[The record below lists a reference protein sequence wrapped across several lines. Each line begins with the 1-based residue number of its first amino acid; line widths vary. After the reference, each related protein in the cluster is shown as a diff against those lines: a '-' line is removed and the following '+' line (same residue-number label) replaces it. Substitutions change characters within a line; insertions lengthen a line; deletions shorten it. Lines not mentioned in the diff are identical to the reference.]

1 MATQNRFGLR
11 KGEEFMNEIAQELNQ
26 QIQQENP
33 FIYELLSELG
43 RNLYFPKG
51 ILTQSAEAKQKAYR
65 FNATIGIATE
75 QDQPMFLPLIQETL
89 ANYDP
94 KNLYPYAP
102 PAGKPELRQLWREK
116 ILKENP
122 SLKDKSFS
130 NPVVTNALTHG
141 LSIVADLFV
150 DENDP
155 LVLPDKLWGNYNLIF
170 GVRKGAQNVTFPFY
184 TEQGTFNT
192 KGLKEALL
200 SKKDHGK
207 AVLLLNFPN
216 NPTGYTPNEQ
226 EAEEI
231 VKVLREIAD
240 QGMNLVVVTDD
251 AYFGLF
257 YEDSIQESLFARIAN
272 IHPRILAIKVDGAT
286 KEDFVW
292 GFRVGFIT
300 FASEHSAILNALENK
315 TLGSIRGMISSCSH
329 PAQTFVLNALQ
340 SLEFQAQ
347 KHQKLEILKKRAVQ
361 VKQILNQGHYN
372 DAWDYYPFNSGY
384 FMCLKLK
391 GVKAETLRLHL
402 LDQYGVGVISL
413 GESDVRVAF
422 SCVEEQELKQLF
434 DLIYQGYQD
443 LFGQKN

>member
-1 MATQNRFGLR
+1 
-11 KGEEFMNEIAQELNQ
+11 MNEIAQDLNRQ
-26 QIQQENP
+26 MQQENP
-33 FIYELLSELG
+33 HVYDLLSELG
-43 RNLYFPKG
+43 KNLYYPKG
-51 ILTQSAEAKQKAYR
+51 ILTQSAEAKLKAYR

-75 QDQPMFLPLIQETL
+75 QNHPMFLPLIQETL

-94 KNLYPYAP
+94 KDLYPYAP

-116 ILKENP
+116 MLKESP

-130 NPVVTNALTHG
+130 NPIVTNALTHG
-141 LSIVADLFV
+141 LSIVADLFI

-170 GVRKGAQNVTFPFY
+170 GVRRGAKNVTFPFY
-184 TEQGTFNT
+184 TEGGAFNT
-192 KGLKEALL
+192 TGMKEALL

-226 EAEEI
+226 EATEI
-231 VKVLREIAD
+231 VEALREVAQ
-240 QGMNLVVVTDD
+240 QGMNLAVVTDD

-257 YEDSIQESLFARIAN
+257 YENSIKESLFARIAN

-300 FASEHSAILNALENK
+300 YACEHPAILDALEKK
-315 TLGSIRGMISSCSH
+315 TLGIIRGTISSSSH
-329 PAQTFVLNALQ
+329 PAQTFVLNALR
-340 SLEFQAQ
+340 SNDFQTQ
-347 KHQKLEILKKRAVQ
+347 KQKKFELLKNRACR
-361 VKQILNQGHYN
+361 VKQILDQGAYG

-391 GVKAETLRLHL
+391 GVKSEALRLHL
-402 LDQYGVGVISL
+402 LEQYGVGVISL
-413 GESDVRVAF
+413 GESDVRVAY
-422 SCVEEQELKQLF
+422 SCVEEQELKDLF
-434 DLIYQGYQD
+434 DLIYRGFHD
-443 LFGQKN
+443 LWVRTIK

>member
-1 MATQNRFGLR
+1 
-11 KGEEFMNEIAQELNQ
+11 MNEIAQELNH

-33 FIYELLSELG
+33 HIYDLLSDLG
-43 RNLYFPKG
+43 KNLYFPKG
-51 ILTQSAEAKQKAYR
+51 ILTQSAEAKQKAHR

-75 QDQPMFLPLIQETL
+75 HDQPMFLPLIQETL
-89 ANYDP
+89 ANYAP
-94 KNLYPYAP
+94 KDLYPYAP

-116 ILKENP
+116 MLNENP

-130 NPVVTNALTHG
+130 NPIVTNALTHG
-141 LSIVADLFV
+141 LSIVADLFL

-170 GVRKGAQNVTFPFY
+170 GVRRGAKNVTFPFY
-184 TEQGTFNT
+184 TERGTFNT
-192 KGLKEALL
+192 EGMKEALL

-226 EAEEI
+226 EATEI
-231 VKVLREIAD
+231 VEVLREIAH

-257 YEDSIQESLFARIAN
+257 YEDSIKESLFARIAN
-272 IHPRILAIKVDGAT
+272 LHPRILAIKVDGAT

-300 FASEHSAILNALENK
+300 FASEHSAVLNALENK
-315 TLGSIRGMISSCSH
+315 ALGSIRGTISSASH
-329 PAQTFVLNALQ
+329 PAQTFILNALQ
-340 SLEFQAQ
+340 SSEFHAQ
-347 KHQKLEILKKRAVQ
+347 RNEKFELLNKRACK
-361 VKQILNQGHYN
+361 VKQILDQGDYN

-391 GVKAETLRLHL
+391 GVKAEALRLHL
-402 LDQYGVGVISL
+402 LEQYGVGVISL

-434 DLIYQGYQD
+434 DLIYRGFQD
-443 LFGQKN
+443 LSGRKS

>member
-1 MATQNRFGLR
+1 
-11 KGEEFMNEIAQELNQ
+11 MNEIAQDLNR

-33 FIYELLSELG
+33 HVYDLLSELG
-43 RNLYFPKG
+43 KNLYYPKG
-51 ILTQSAEAKQKAYR
+51 ILTQSAEAKLKAYR

-75 QDQPMFLPLIQETL
+75 QNHPMFLPLIQETL

-94 KNLYPYAP
+94 KDLYPYAP

-116 ILKENP
+116 MLKESP

-130 NPVVTNALTHG
+130 NPIVTNALTHG
-141 LSIVADLFV
+141 LSIVADLFI

-170 GVRKGAQNVTFPFY
+170 GVRRGAKNVTFPFY
-184 TEQGTFNT
+184 TEGGAFNT
-192 KGLKEALL
+192 TGMKEALL

-226 EAEEI
+226 EATEI
-231 VKVLREIAD
+231 VEALREVAQ
-240 QGMNLVVVTDD
+240 QGMNLAVVTDD

-257 YEDSIQESLFARIAN
+257 YENSIKESLFARIAN

-300 FASEHSAILNALENK
+300 YACEHPAILDALEKK
-315 TLGSIRGMISSCSH
+315 TLGIIRGTISSSSH
-329 PAQTFVLNALQ
+329 PAQTFVLNALR
-340 SLEFQAQ
+340 SNDFQTQ
-347 KHQKLEILKKRAVQ
+347 KQKKFELLKNRACR
-361 VKQILNQGHYN
+361 VKQILDQGAYG

-391 GVKAETLRLHL
+391 GVKSEALRLHL
-402 LDQYGVGVISL
+402 LEQYGVGVISL
-413 GESDVRVAF
+413 GESDVRVAY
-422 SCVEEQELKQLF
+422 SCVEEQELKDLF
-434 DLIYQGYQD
+434 DLIYRGFHD
-443 LFGQKN
+443 LWVRTIK